1 MAEHFK
7 TIIVDLV
14 TENGLSVCLVSEKWL
29 VEDRVFYPTYGN
41 YKNHKALLSHEEPSD
56 SYEEYEFVLRKICG
70 LYFLQSIYNLNI

>member
-1 MAEHFK
+1 MKSNPFENFAKETSPGVYHALTWDIEVSK

-41 YKNHKALLSHEEPSD
+41 YKNHKALR
-56 SYEEYEFVLRKICG
+56 V
-70 LYFLQSIYNLNI
+70 